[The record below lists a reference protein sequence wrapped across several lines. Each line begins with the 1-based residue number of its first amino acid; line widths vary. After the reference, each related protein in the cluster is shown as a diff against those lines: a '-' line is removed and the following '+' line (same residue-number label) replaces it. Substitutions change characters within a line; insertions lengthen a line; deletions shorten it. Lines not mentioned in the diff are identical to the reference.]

1 MYYKMW
7 FHSNRSLTFE
17 IGSIRNVAHKVLE
30 LPTQGVNLVTKI
42 QNHHVEITLLLF
54 AVASV

>member
-30 LPTQGVNLVTKI
+30 LPNQGVNLVTKI
-42 QNHHVEITLLLF
+42 QNYVEITLLLF

>member
-17 IGSIRNVAHKVLE
+17 KGSIRNVAHKVLE
-30 LPTQGVNLVTKI
+30 LPNQGVNLVTKI
-42 QNHHVEITLLLF
+42 QNHVEITLLLF